1 MRRAGVLIHPSSL
14 PGPGPIGDLATAR
27 GFVLWLA
34 EQGLSS
40 WQILPTNPVGPGRS
54 PYASPS
60 AFAGEISLLSVADL
74 VVDGLLPPQSPPPST
89 GRVDAALLRTWK
101 RPLLNQAADA
111 LARREPEALHVFA
124 QQQAWAAD
132 WALYAA
138 LAEVH
143 GGGWWRWPEAL
154 RRRDPDALEQ
164 AWAQLSERIDRE
176 LALQLLF
183 ERQWGRLRE
192 VADQAGVE
200 IIGDVPIFV
209 SGDGADTWVHRAG
222 FQMDADGRQPVRAG
236 VPPDYFSPQGQLW
249 GNPHY
254 DWQVM
259 ARDGFGWW
267 KARMARGLAQCHVL
281 RVDHFRGFESAWA
294 VPEHAETALEGRWVP
309 GPGRALFDA
318 LGPLPLIAEDLGI
331 ITPQVQALRDG
342 VGLPGMRVLQF
353 AFGEDDAHGAGNHPF
368 LPHQYV
374 QNCVAY
380 TGTHDNDTAMGWY
393 RSAPPDVQHRFR
405 VYVGRDGSDAAWDLI
420 RLAWSSVAERAI
432 APMQDLLALGAEHR
446 MNVPGQ
452 AEGNWGWRMDHWP
465 SDSVGSRIKELTL
478 AYGRHL

>member
-1 MRRAGVLIHPSSL
+1 MRRAGVLLHISSL

-34 EQGLSS
+34 ERGLST

-60 AFAGEISLLSVADL
+60 AFAGEATLLSIADL
-74 VVDGLLPPQSPPPST
+74 VVDGLLPPQNPPSGK
-89 GRVDAALLRTWK
+89 GRVDPEQLRDWK
-101 RPLLNQAADA
+101 RPLLNQAADTLALRDPQA
-111 LARREPEALHVFA
+111 LADFVRA
-124 QQQAWAAD
+124 QPWSAD

-138 LAEVH
+138 LAQAH
-143 GGGWWRWPEAL
+143 GGGWWSWPEPL
-154 RRRDPDALEQ
+154 RDRDPKALEH
-164 AWAQLSERIDRE
+164 ARESLAELIDRE

-183 ERQWGRLRE
+183 ERQWGRLRQ

-200 IIGDVPIFV
+200 IVGDVPIFV
-209 SGDGADTWVHRAG
+209 SGDGADTWVHRSG
-222 FQMDADGRQPVRAG
+222 FQMDANGRQPVRAG

-254 DWQVM
+254 DWDAM
-259 ARDGFGWW
+259 AQDGFAWW

-294 VPEHAETALEGRWVP
+294 VPEHAETALEGHWVP
-309 GPGRALFDA
+309 GPGRELFDA
-318 LGPLPLIAEDLGI
+318 LGPMPLIAEDLGI
-331 ITPQVQALRDG
+331 ITPQVQALRDDL
-342 VGLPGMRVLQF
+342 GLPGMKVLQF
-353 AFGEDDAHGAGNHPF
+353 AFGDEDDHPF
-368 LPHQYV
+368 LPHTYT

-380 TGTHDNDTAMGWY
+380 TGTHDNDTAAGWY
-393 RSAPPDVQHRFR
+393 QSAPDKVQHRLR

-432 APMQDLLALGAEHR
+432 APMQDLLSLGAEHR

-452 AEGNWGWRMDHWP
+452 AQGNWGWRMDHWP
-465 SDSVGSRIKELTL
+465 SDSVGSRIQELTKT
-478 AYGRHL
+478 YGRHP

>member
-1 MRRAGVLIHPSSL
+1 MRRAGVLLHISSL

-34 EQGLSS
+34 ERGLST

-60 AFAGEISLLSVADL
+60 AFAGEATLLSIADL
-74 VVDGLLPPQSPPPST
+74 VVDGLLPPQNPPSAK
-89 GRVDAALLRTWK
+89 GRVDPQQLKDWK
-101 RPLLNQAADA
+101 RPLLNQAADTLALRDPQA
-111 LARREPEALHVFA
+111 LADFVREQP
-124 QQQAWAAD
+124 WAAD

-138 LAEVH
+138 LAQVH
-143 GGGWWRWPEAL
+143 GGGWWCWPEPL
-154 RRRDPDALEQ
+154 RAREPKALEQ
-164 AWAQLSERIDRE
+164 ARESLAELIDRE

-183 ERQWGRLRE
+183 ERQWGRLRQ

-200 IIGDVPIFV
+200 IVGDVPIFV
-209 SGDGADTWVHRAG
+209 SGDGADTWVHRKG

-254 DWQVM
+254 DWDAM
-259 ARDGFGWW
+259 AQDGFAWW
-267 KARMARGLAQCHVL
+267 KARMARGLSQCHVL

-309 GPGRALFDA
+309 GPGRELFDA
-318 LGPLPLIAEDLGI
+318 LGPMPLIAEDLGI
-331 ITPQVQALRDG
+331 ITPQVQALRDDL
-342 VGLPGMRVLQF
+342 GLPGMKVLQF
-353 AFGEDDAHGAGNHPF
+353 AFGDEDDHPF
-368 LPHQYV
+368 LPHTYT

-380 TGTHDNDTAMGWY
+380 TGTHDNDTAAGWY
-393 RSAPPDVQHRFR
+393 QSAPEKVQHRLR

-432 APMQDLLALGAEHR
+432 APMQDLLSLGAEHR

-465 SDSVGSRIKELTL
+465 SDSVGSRIQELTKT
-478 AYGRHL
+478 YGRHP